1 MEDQALNYTQ
11 KQYMLRKGFLPYEV
25 KAFADAK
32 TPNGKQQNLDFHSK
46 PFQSMISER
55 ERYIHKLAMK
65 GFTPM
70 QSRQRIEMLYKA
82 KRGKASPWDFLKIE
96 YRPQKKVT
104 DTVWATM
111 LKAKQRIARTLG
123 SGYSKP
129 IRKDT
134 RPRYTP
140 KVMELPPLPE

>member
-1 MEDQALNYTQ
+1 
-11 KQYMLRKGFLPYEV
+11 
-25 KAFADAK
+25 
-32 TPNGKQQNLDFHSK
+32 
-46 PFQSMISER
+46 MISER
-55 ERYIHKLAMK
+55 ERYMHKLAMK
-65 GFTPM
+65 GFTPI
-70 QSRQRIEMLYKA
+70 QARQRIEMLYKT
-82 KRGKASPWDFLKIE
+82 KRGKSSPWDFLKIE
-96 YRPQKKVT
+96 YRPQKQVT

-129 IRKDT
+129 IKRDI